1 MFSIIVIIQ
10 CAASLVNIIRL
21 WYFTPFLRKVTFV
34 VPGCTW
40 CNNTYIDWRLK
51 SVFFVES
58 VVVGEGTTMFC
69 SLTLKVYIVLFRV
82 VWKGE
87 SYIFFP
93 YDMFN
98 KEAKTGN
105 KSFENEY
112 MVMSFVFIGV
122 WWTLDHVIDTI
133 VPIETKS

>member
-1 MFSIIVIIQ
+1 
-10 CAASLVNIIRL
+10 
-21 WYFTPFLRKVTFV
+21 
-34 VPGCTW
+34 
-40 CNNTYIDWRLK
+40 
-51 SVFFVES
+51 
-58 VVVGEGTTMFC
+58 MFC

-112 MVMSFVFIGV
+112 MVMYFVFIGV
-122 WWTLDHVIDTI
+122 WWTLGHVIDI
-133 VPIETKS
+133 LVLLIDDIETKS

>member
-1 MFSIIVIIQ
+1 
-10 CAASLVNIIRL
+10 
-21 WYFTPFLRKVTFV
+21 
-34 VPGCTW
+34 
-40 CNNTYIDWRLK
+40 
-51 SVFFVES
+51 
-58 VVVGEGTTMFC
+58 MFC

-105 KSFENEY
+105 TSFENEY

-122 WWTLDHVIDTI
+122 VRK
-133 VPIETKS
+133 IEQNEQNHNEQEWIIQILNDMYSDENVKSKK